1 MTKLNP
7 YITFLNNARQAMEF
21 YKEVFGGSLTTST
34 FKEGMTTEHST
45 ELDNLIMHPELMTDN
60 GMTIM
65 ASDDPEQQV
74 KSINTSIALSGDNEP
89 ELKGYWDKLTDG
101 AMIIVPFEKAPWG
114 DTFGMLTD
122 KFGIRWMVNVTKPK
136 A

>member
-7 YITFLNNARQAMEF
+7 YLTFLGEAKDAMEF
-21 YKEVFGGSLTTST
+21 YKTVFGGDLTITT
-34 FKEGMTTEHST
+34 FKEMGGAPNPAMENQVMHS
-45 ELDNLIMHPELMTDN
+45 ELVAANNMS
-60 GMTIM
+60 IM

-74 KSINTSIALSGDNEP
+74 RSTNTSISISGDNEA
-89 ELKGYWDKLTDG
+89 ELKGYWDKLSSGST
-101 AMIIVPFEKAPWG
+101 IIVPFEKAPWG

-122 KFGIRWMVNVTKPK
+122 KFGIRWMVNVTSPK